1 MKNQF
6 ITILLMGVAGAGKT
20 TVGKVLT
27 DKINGYFIEADDFH
41 GKNNIKKMSAGIPL
55 NDNDRYDW
63 LIKIK
68 NEILK
73 RKEKQNLI
81 VACSSL
87 KEKYRELLGIGNY
100 KLVFLKVD
108 KLTAKNRI
116 NNRDDHFMPE
126 TLVDSQFSILEE
138 PKNALVFEQNLDQ
151 NEIVNEIIKY
161 LKIVI

>member
-1 MKNQF
+1 
-6 ITILLMGVAGAGKT
+6 
-20 TVGKVLT
+20 
-27 DKINGYFIEADDFH
+27 
-41 GKNNIKKMSAGIPL
+41 MSAGIPL
-55 NDNDRYDW
+55 NDDDRYDW

-73 RKEKQNLI
+73 RKAKQNLI
-81 VACSSL
+81 IACSSL
-87 KEKYRELLGIGNY
+87 KEKYRELLGTGNY

-116 NNRDDHFMPE
+116 NSRDDHFMPE

-138 PKNALVFEQNLDQ
+138 PENALVFEQSLNQDQ
-151 NEIVNEIIKY
+151 IVNEIIKQ

>member
-1 MKNQF
+1 MKNKF

-138 PKNALVFEQNLDQ
+138 PKNALVFELNLDQ
-151 NEIVNEIIKY
+151 NEIVNEIIKH

>member
-55 NDNDRYDW
+55 NDDDRYDW

-116 NNRDDHFMPE
+116 NSRDDHFMPE

-138 PKNALVFEQNLDQ
+138 PQNALVFEESLNQDQ
-151 NEIVNEIIKY
+151 IVNEIIKQ

>member
-1 MKNQF
+1 MKNKF

-138 PKNALVFEQNLDQ
+138 PENTLVFEQSLNQDQ
-151 NEIVNEIIKY
+151 IVNEIIKQ

>member
-1 MKNQF
+1 MKNKF

-87 KEKYRELLGIGNY
+87 KEKYRELLGTGNY

-116 NNRDDHFMPE
+116 NSRDDHFMPE

-138 PKNALVFEQNLDQ
+138 PENALVFEQSLNQDQ
-151 NEIVNEIIKY
+151 IVNEIIKQ

>member
-55 NDNDRYDW
+55 NDDDRYDW

-87 KEKYRELLGIGNY
+87 KEKYRELLGTGNY

-116 NNRDDHFMPE
+116 NSRDDHFMPE

-138 PKNALVFEQNLDQ
+138 PENALVFEQSLNQDQ
-151 NEIVNEIIKY
+151 IVNEIIKQ

>member
-1 MKNQF
+1 
-6 ITILLMGVAGAGKT
+6 
-20 TVGKVLT
+20 
-27 DKINGYFIEADDFH
+27 
-41 GKNNIKKMSAGIPL
+41 MSAGIPL
-55 NDNDRYDW
+55 NDDDRYDW

-68 NEILK
+68 HEILK

-108 KLTAKNRI
+108 KLTAKKRLNS
-116 NNRDDHFMPE
+116 RDDHFMPE

-138 PKNALVFEQNLDQ
+138 PENALVFEQSLNQDQ
-151 NEIVNEIIKY
+151 IVNEIIKQ

>member
-138 PKNALVFEQNLDQ
+138 PENTLVFEQSLNQDQ
-151 NEIVNEIIKY
+151 IVNEIIKQ

>member
-1 MKNQF
+1 MKNKF

-41 GKNNIKKMSAGIPL
+41 GENNIKKMSAGIPL
-55 NDNDRYDW
+55 NDDDRYDW

-68 NEILK
+68 HEILK

-108 KLTAKNRI
+108 KLTAKNRL
-116 NNRDDHFMPE
+116 NSRDDHFMPE

-138 PKNALVFEQNLDQ
+138 PENALIFEQSLNQDQ
-151 NEIVNEIIKY
+151 IVNEIIKQ

>member
-73 RKEKQNLI
+73 RKAKQNLI
-81 VACSSL
+81 IACSSL
-87 KEKYRELLGIGNY
+87 KEKYRELLGTGNY

-108 KLTAKNRI
+108 KLTAKNRL
-116 NNRDDHFMPE
+116 NSRNDHFMPE

-138 PKNALVFEQNLDQ
+138 PENALVFEQSLNQDQ
-151 NEIVNEIIKY
+151 IVNEIIKQ

>member
-1 MKNQF
+1 MKNKF

-116 NNRDDHFMPE
+116 NSRDDHFMPE

-138 PKNALVFEQNLDQ
+138 PENALVFEQSLNQDQ
-151 NEIVNEIIKY
+151 IVNEIIKQ

>member
-1 MKNQF
+1 MKNKF

-55 NDNDRYDW
+55 NDDDRYDW

-138 PKNALVFEQNLDQ
+138 PENALVFEESLNQDQ
-151 NEIVNEIIKY
+151 IVNEIIKQ

>member
-55 NDNDRYDW
+55 NDDDRYDW

-108 KLTAKNRI
+108 KLTAKNRL
-116 NNRDDHFMPE
+116 NSRDDHFMPE

-138 PKNALVFEQNLDQ
+138 PENALVFEESLNQDQ
-151 NEIVNEIIKY
+151 IVNEIIKQ

>member
-1 MKNQF
+1 MKNKF

-116 NNRDDHFMPE
+116 NSRDDHFMPE

-138 PKNALVFEQNLDQ
+138 PENALVFEESLNQDQ
-151 NEIVNEIIKY
+151 IVNEIIKQ

>member
-55 NDNDRYDW
+55 NDDDRYDW

-116 NNRDDHFMPE
+116 NSRDDHFMPE

-138 PKNALVFEQNLDQ
+138 PENAVVFEESLNRDQ
-151 NEIVNEIIKY
+151 IVNEIIKQ

>member
-116 NNRDDHFMPE
+116 NSRDDHFMPE

-138 PKNALVFEQNLDQ
+138 PENALVFEQSLNQDQ
-151 NEIVNEIIKY
+151 IVNEIIKQ

>member
-1 MKNQF
+1 MKNKF

-55 NDNDRYDW
+55 NDDDRYDW

-87 KEKYRELLGIGNY
+87 KEKYRELLGTGNY

-116 NNRDDHFMPE
+116 NSRDDHFMPE

-138 PKNALVFEQNLDQ
+138 PENALVFEQSLNQDQ
-151 NEIVNEIIKY
+151 IVNEIIKQ

>member
-151 NEIVNEIIKY
+151 NEIVNEIIKH

>member
-1 MKNQF
+1 MKNKYMC
-6 ITILLMGVAGAGKT
+6 ILIMGVAGCGKT
-20 TVGKVLT
+20 SIGSLLAK
-27 DKINGYFIEADDFH
+27 KINAFFIEADNFH
-41 GKNNIKKMSAGIPL
+41 GKANIKKMSSGNPL
-55 NDNDRYDW
+55 NDEDRYGW

-151 NEIVNEIIKY
+151 NEIVNEIIKH

>member
-1 MKNQF
+1 MKNKF

-55 NDNDRYDW
+55 NDDDRYDW

-73 RKEKQNLI
+73 RKAKQNLI

-138 PKNALVFEQNLDQ
+138 PENALVFEQSLNQDQ
-151 NEIVNEIIKY
+151 IVNEIIKQ

>member
-1 MKNQF
+1 MKNKF

-55 NDNDRYDW
+55 NDDDRYDW

-73 RKEKQNLI
+73 RKAKQNLI
-81 VACSSL
+81 IACSSL
-87 KEKYRELLGIGNY
+87 KEKYRELLGTGNY

-116 NNRDDHFMPE
+116 NSRDDHFMPE

-138 PKNALVFEQNLDQ
+138 PENALVFEQSLNQDQ
-151 NEIVNEIIKY
+151 IVNEIIKQ

>member
-1 MKNQF
+1 MKNKF

-73 RKEKQNLI
+73 RKAKQNLI
-81 VACSSL
+81 IACSSL
-87 KEKYRELLGIGNY
+87 KEKYRELLGTGNY

-116 NNRDDHFMPE
+116 NSRDDHFMPE

-138 PKNALVFEQNLDQ
+138 PENALVFEQSLNQDQ
-151 NEIVNEIIKY
+151 IVNEIIKQ

>member
-108 KLTAKNRI
+108 KLTAKNRL
-116 NNRDDHFMPE
+116 NSRNDHFMPE

-138 PKNALVFEQNLDQ
+138 PENALVFEESLNQDQ
-151 NEIVNEIIKY
+151 IVNEIIKQ

>member
-1 MKNQF
+1 MKNKF

-41 GKNNIKKMSAGIPL
+41 GENNIKKMSAGFPL

-73 RKEKQNLI
+73 KKEKQNLI

-108 KLTAKNRI
+108 KLTAKNRL
-116 NNRDDHFMPE
+116 NSRDDHFMPE

-151 NEIVNEIIKY
+151 NEIVNEIIKH

>member
-55 NDNDRYDW
+55 NDDDRYDW

-116 NNRDDHFMPE
+116 NSRDDHFMPE

-138 PKNALVFEQNLDQ
+138 PENALVFEQSLNQDQ
-151 NEIVNEIIKY
+151 IVNEIIKQ

>member
-1 MKNQF
+1 MKNKF

-138 PKNALVFEQNLDQ
+138 PKNALVFEQSLNQDQ
-151 NEIVNEIIKY
+151 IVNEIIKQ